1 MSHPLASSSVSQS
14 FQNLLY
20 TVVCSIPK
28 ILVFLTVL
36 VIGWI
41 SKVLAWIVD
50 MILRRVKFD
59 HFVERGFAGRPLARS
74 KIVAMTL
81 ITKIVYYSILLVTLQ
96 MAFGVF
102 GPNPI
107 SAMLGGVV
115 AWLPGAIVAIV
126 IFLIAPAITKVVK
139 ALIKV
144 VIGGLSH
151 GLFLSSVASIIIVTL
166 DVIAAV
172 NRVGIGS
179 AITKPILYTVL
190 LTGVAI
196 VAIDIGGGLIKPMQ
210 EGWERMVT
218 AAERETNTQIT
229 AYQEGRTDA
238 TRAPRQ
244 ARPDR
249 PAYQPTRSGP
259 GHSQGTEPGDRRD
272 PGITHR

>member
-139 ALIKV
+139 AL
-144 VIGGLSH
+144 
-151 GLFLSSVASIIIVTL
+151 L
-166 DVIAAV
+166 DH
-172 NRVGIGS
+172 GIGIDTSVFKYGRRNSLVTFDYSS
-179 AITKPILYTVL
+179 AHSNLVPWRASKL
-190 LTGVAI
+190 
-196 VAIDIGGGLIKPMQ
+196 
-210 EGWERMVT
+210 
-218 AAERETNTQIT
+218 AA
-229 AYQEGRTDA
+229 Y
-238 TRAPRQ
+238 
-244 ARPDR
+244 
-249 PAYQPTRSGP
+249 TRSWSG
-259 GHSQGTEPGDRRD
+259 SS
-272 PGITHR
+272 